1 MVPEGDTG
9 PSPSSGLAQLAAVTT
24 AFVGGWAVFFAGAH
38 LFGVIV
44 TATRGRY
51 PAYEFRFAAL
61 LIVGVTLVYGGLVCI
76 TAGRGLARGRRTA
89 WGRAVIGTSLI
100 VLVSVPLS
108 PSSRSSPARSLS

>member
-1 MVPEGDTG
+1 M
-9 PSPSSGLAQLAAVTT
+9 
-24 AFVGGWAVFFAGAH
+24 FFAGAH

-61 LIVGVTLVYGGLVCI
+61 LIVGMTLVYGGLVCI

-100 VLVSVPLS
+100 VLVSVPLI
-108 PSSRSSPARSLS
+108 PVQPELAGAIALVTTLNLVALLAAWQEVRAV

>member
-1 MVPEGDTG
+1 M
-9 PSPSSGLAQLAAVTT
+9 
-24 AFVGGWAVFFAGAH
+24 GGWTVFFAGAH

-61 LIVGVTLVYGGLVCI
+61 LIIGMTVVYGGLVCI
-76 TAGRGLARGRRTA
+76 TAMRGLVRGRRSA

-100 VLVSVPLS
+100 VLVSVPLI
-108 PSSRSSPARSLS
+108 PVQPELAGATALLAGLNLVALLGA